1 MNRFTKIAGIAA
13 LTASVALMPIAQAGP
28 VENFSNCL
36 ISSTSEKD
44 RLDLIRWIYG
54 AMSVHPA
61 IEDMSNVSAAA
72 KEDNNK
78 NLANVFERL
87 MVKDCK
93 TEFRALALSGNAEE
107 GIEAAFAYLGE
118 VAMMD
123 LMQNNAVLESLEAY
137 TEYLDEATF
146 MEAMMTP

>member
-1 MNRFTKIAGIAA
+1 
-13 LTASVALMPIAQAGP
+13 
-28 VENFSNCL
+28 
-36 ISSTSEKD
+36 
-44 RLDLIRWIYG
+44 
-54 AMSVHPA
+54 
-61 IEDMSNVSAAA
+61 
-72 KEDNNK
+72 
-78 NLANVFERL
+78 

-107 GIEAAFAYLGE
+107 GIEAAFSYLGE
-118 VAMMD
+118 VAMFD